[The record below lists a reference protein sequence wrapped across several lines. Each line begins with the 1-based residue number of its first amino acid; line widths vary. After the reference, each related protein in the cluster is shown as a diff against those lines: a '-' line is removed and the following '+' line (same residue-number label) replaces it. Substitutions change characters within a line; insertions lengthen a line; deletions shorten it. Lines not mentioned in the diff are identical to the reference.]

1 MAGVAPQ
8 TEPALFEDQPFDLL
22 KAPLLGNLL
31 RHKSSRTLIRL
42 ALLVVSLM
50 MIAHGLFG
58 PPLAPKNLAT
68 TLGWVHFRGFLILAL
83 LCAGNFFC
91 YACPFMLVRDLARKV
106 FHPVLN
112 WPRPL
117 RNKWLPLALLV
128 AILFCYERFALWSK
142 PWWTAWL
149 VIGYFTAALIVDS
162 IFRHAS
168 FCKYVCPIGQFNFV
182 AALVSPLEVS
192 VRDRQV
198 CSGCGTLDCIK
209 GHRGTQLV
217 SQFVSIGDAPVIQR
231 GCELALFQPGKASN
245 MDCTF
250 CLDCVYACPHDNVGI
265 VRRDATS
272 VLSGDPS
279 RAGIGRFSHRKDISA
294 LLTVFTFGALL
305 NAFGMVTPVYAFE
318 YWLNQLL
325 HIGPGPVLAI
335 IFAIF
340 LIAEPVLVIGAAA
353 QTMKML
359 TKTSRSLI
367 QVAVRYSYGLV
378 PLGFGMWLAHYS
390 FHLLTGLFTIVP
402 VFQSA
407 LSDAGIPFLG
417 DPLWRLTGIPVRVV
431 QPIQLGMLVLALAG
445 AMIWTHSIAEED
457 QPDETWRA
465 FAPWAVVNVLIWCGA
480 VWLVLQP
487 MDMRGTFLAS

>member
-1 MAGVAPQ
+1 MAAVAPQ
-8 TEPALFEDQPFDLL
+8 AEAALLEDPPFDLL
-22 KAPLLGNLL
+22 HAPLLGAIL
-31 RHKSSRTLIRL
+31 RRRNSRTLIRL
-42 ALLVVSLM
+42 VLLAVSLM
-50 MIAHGLFG
+50 MIAHGLLG
-58 PPLAPKNLAT
+58 PRLAPKNLAS
-68 TLGWVHFRGFLILAL
+68 TLSWIHFRGFLILAL

-91 YACPFMLVRDLARKV
+91 YACPFMLVRDFARKV

-117 RNKWLPLALLV
+117 RNKWLPIALLAAV
-128 AILFCYERFALWSK
+128 LFCYERFALWSK

-149 VIGYFTAALIVDS
+149 VIGYFAAALLVDS
-162 IFRHAS
+162 IFHHAT
-168 FCKYVCPIGQFNFV
+168 FCKYVCPIGHFNFV

-192 VRDRQV
+192 VRDRRI

-209 GHRGTQLV
+209 GRRGSQLV
-217 SQFVSIGDAPVIQR
+217 SIEAPVTQR
-231 GCELALFQPGKASN
+231 GCELALFQPGKSSN

-265 VRRDATS
+265 VRRDATN
-272 VLSGDPS
+272 VLNGDPA
-279 RAGIGRFSHRKDISA
+279 RAGIGRFSHRRDISA

-335 IFAIF
+335 IFGIF
-340 LIAEPVLVIGAAA
+340 LIAEPVLLMGAAA
-353 QTMKML
+353 RTMKTL
-359 TKTSRSLI
+359 TKSSRSLL
-367 QVAVRYSYGLV
+367 QLAVRYSYGLV

-407 LSDAGIPFLG
+407 LGDAGLPLLG
-417 DPLWRLTGIPVRVV
+417 DPLWRLTGVPVRIV
-431 QPIQLGMLVLALAG
+431 QPVQLGMLVLALAG

-457 QPDETWRA
+457 QPEQTWRA
-465 FAPWAVVNVLIWCGA
+465 FAPWAAVNVLIWCGA

>member
-1 MAGVAPQ
+1 MAGIVPQ
-8 TEPALFEDQPFDLL
+8 TEAVLFEDQPFDLL
-22 KAPLLGNLL
+22 KAPLLGHVL
-31 RHKSSRTLIRL
+31 RHKTSRTLIRL
-42 ALLVVSLM
+42 ALLAVSLM
-50 MIAHGLFG
+50 MIVHGLFG

-91 YACPFMLVRDLARKV
+91 YACPFMLVRDFARKV
-106 FHPVLN
+106 FRPVLN

-117 RNKWLPLALLV
+117 RNKWLPITLLI

-149 VIGYFTAALIVDS
+149 IIGYFITALAVDS

-182 AALVSPLEVS
+182 AALASPLEVS
-192 VRDRQV
+192 VRDHQV

-209 GHRGTQLV
+209 GTQLV
-217 SQFVSIGDAPVIQR
+217 SITAPLKQR

-265 VRRDATS
+265 IRRPATNI
-272 VLSGDPS
+272 LSGDPV

-340 LIAEPVLVIGAAA
+340 LIAEPVLLLGAAA
-353 QTMKML
+353 RI
-359 TKTSRSLI
+359 TKTLTGTPRSLMA
-367 QVAVRYSYGLV
+367 VAVRYSYGLV

-402 VFQSA
+402 VLQSA
-407 LSDAGIPFLG
+407 LSDAGIPVLG
-417 DPLWRLTGIPVRVV
+417 APLWRLTGIPVRIV
-431 QPIQLGMLVLALAG
+431 QPIQLGMLVLALAS
-445 AMIWTHSIAEED
+445 AMIWTHTIAEED
-457 QPDETWRA
+457 EPDRTWRA
-465 FAPWAVVNVLIWCGA
+465 FVPWAVVNALIWCGA

>member
-1 MAGVAPQ
+1 MADVLPQ
-8 TEPALFEDQPFDLL
+8 TGAALIEDEPFDLL
-22 KAPLLGNLL
+22 KAPLAGIIL
-31 RHKSSRTLIRL
+31 RNKTSRTLIRL
-42 ALLVVSLM
+42 ALLIVSVM
-50 MIAHGLFG
+50 MIVHGLLG
-58 PPLAPKNLAT
+58 PALAPKNLAT
-68 TLGWVHFRGFLILAL
+68 TLGWVHFRGVLILAL

-91 YACPFMLVRDLARKV
+91 YSCPFILVRDFARK
-106 FHPVLN
+106 FFRPVLN

-117 RNKWLPLALLV
+117 RNKWLPIGLLV
-128 AILFCYERFALWSK
+128 AVLFCYERFALWSK

-149 VIGYFTAALIVDS
+149 IIGYFATALVVDS
-162 IFRHAS
+162 VFRHAS

-182 AALVSPLEVS
+182 AAMVSPFEVS

-209 GHRGTQLV
+209 GRRETQLV
-217 SQFVSIGDAPVIQR
+217 SISAPVKQR

-265 VRRDATS
+265 ISRPATS
-272 VLSGDPS
+272 ILSGDPA
-279 RAGIGRFSHRKDISA
+279 RAGIGRFSQRKDISA

-325 HIGPGPVLAI
+325 HLGPGPILGL
-335 IFAIF
+335 IFAGF
-340 LIAEPVLVIGAAA
+340 LILEPVMLMGAAA
-353 QTMKML
+353 QTMKTL
-359 TKTSRSLI
+359 TRTSRSL
-367 QVAVRYSYGLV
+367 VAISVRYSYGLV

-402 VFQSA
+402 VLQSA
-407 LSDAGIPFLG
+407 LADAGIPFLG

-445 AMIWTHSIAEED
+445 AMIWTHTIAEED
-457 QPDETWRA
+457 QPEETWRA
-465 FAPWAVVNVLIWCGA
+465 FAPWAVVNVLIWAAA